1 MEVCPNPLKKY
12 IVIGGRFQE
21 EYLMLVYLF
30 SRFVEFVF
38 QSAILTGLIWILT
51 KIQKMDQRFEY
62 KFIWLAG
69 AAAASTA
76 LNIILEVTLVP
87 FLGIDLESY
96 IAVPIVT
103 LTLFLLIKKATGA
116 EPIDILF
123 TIVISEGIMFCVNLF
138 ILGSLMGD
146 LRPSARDVDITDAEP
161 PGQHQ
166 DAVIAPHPATIVK
179 PSAPAPVPANR
190 PSPAIPAAVT
200 PAPEVPKPVAVDK
213 YFSIKGVTR
222 NGANSMILLKAAGKT
237 HSLYLGDETQVET
250 PEGPVSVRFSSVE
263 SNSVTLDISGTP
275 TKFPIP

>member
-1 MEVCPNPLKKY
+1 
-12 IVIGGRFQE
+12 
-21 EYLMLVYLF
+21 
-30 SRFVEFVF
+30 
-38 QSAILTGLIWILT
+38 
-51 KIQKMDQRFEY
+51 MDQRFEY

-116 EPIDILF
+116 EPIDIIF

-138 ILGSLMGD
+138 MLGSLMGD
-146 LRPSARDVDITDAEP
+146 LRPSARDGDITDAEP

-166 DAVIAPHPATIVK
+166 DAVITPHPPTIVK
-179 PSAPAPVPANR
+179 PSAPAPVPASR
-190 PSPAIPAAVT
+190 PAPAIPAAVA
-200 PAPEVPKPVAVDK
+200 PAPEAPKPVAVDK
-213 YFSIKGVTR
+213 ILSIQGVTR

-237 HSLYLGDETQVET
+237 HSLYMGDETQVET
-250 PEGPVSVRFSSVE
+250 PEGPVLIRFTSVE
-263 SNSVTLDISGTP
+263 SNSVTLDLNGTP
-275 TKFPIP
+275 TKFPIH